1 VRAPWQ
7 FVVLAGLAASLAS
20 WSLQASDSEWRYRAA
35 LYAWA
40 ISLDG
45 DVGVAPLPALSVDR
59 SFADAWSS
67 LDFAAMAVLEARR
80 DRWGI
85 FMDLQYVDLSESGR
99 VPQLG
104 LDGRA
109 SVEARTALLAGSYR
123 VAGGEQGHLDLVAG
137 VRHWSLDVGLRVEVP
152 PGVPVPSRRDVSRSL
167 TVPQVGVKGTWSVDG
182 PLFVTGWMLAGAA
195 GDTDLN
201 SDLMIALGYEL
212 GPRASVLLGYRR
224 VDLDYR
230 GGRLD
235 LDVGQHGPGVAVDFR
250 F

>member
-1 VRAPWQ
+1 M
-7 FVVLAGLAASLAS
+7 FVVLAGMAASLAS
-20 WSLQASDSEWRYRAA
+20 LSLQASDSEWRYRTAV
-35 LYAWA
+35 YAWA
-40 ISLDG
+40 TSLDG
-45 DVGVAPLPALSVDR
+45 DIGVAPLPALAVDQ

-85 FMDLQYVDLSESGR
+85 FMDLQYVDLSEAGR

-123 VAGGEQGHLDLVAG
+123 VAEGEQGHLDLVAG
-137 VRHWSLDVGLRVEVP
+137 IRHWSLDVGLRLNVP
-152 PGVPVPSRRDVSRSL
+152 PGVPLPSRRDVSRSM
-167 TVPQVGVKGTWSVDG
+167 TVPQLGAKGIWALDG
-182 PLFVTGWMLAGAA
+182 ALFLTGWVLAGAA
-195 GDTDLN
+195 GNTDLN

-212 GPRASVLLGYRR
+212 SPRAAVLLGYRR
-224 VDLDYR
+224 VDLNYR

-235 LDVGQHGPGVAVDFR
+235 LDVGQHGPGLALDLR